1 MLKHLSIHHYAL
13 ISELEIDFSEGF
25 SVMTGETGAGKS
37 IILGALS
44 LLMGSRADTKSIS
57 EGQQK
62 CVIEGAF
69 CLKGYGLEAFFEQE
83 GLDYSDE
90 CVIRRELTTTGKS
103 RSFIND
109 TPVTLQQLKPLSTR
123 LIDIHS
129 QHQNLLLSD
138 EMFCLD
144 IVDSLADNEQQK
156 AAYLQTFRV
165 YQDKHAALEKMKRE
179 ASQMQQNADF
189 IAYQYEQLES
199 ANLREEELEEL
210 EQLQQR
216 LANAETIQEGYAMA
230 IHYLRPDDATEQQG
244 AIDQIRQA
252 YQSLSRISEFL
263 PEGEQLIERLESAAI
278 ELEDIVDSCEHQ
290 LSNTDANPQKLEE
303 IETRISELHTLLRKF
318 GKDNIHEL
326 ILLQESYAEQLS
338 RSDSYDFEIQ
348 QLEEQTKAAFAALQA
363 AADKLTA
370 SRNKVAPKMKKSLEE
385 RLKKLGVTHAAIE
398 LQINALDTYEEHGHD
413 NAVILFAANKN
424 QSLRNVSE
432 IASGGEMARLM
443 LSIKALIAD
452 TQGLPTIIFDEVD
465 TGVSGEVANEMGS
478 VMQEMATG
486 RQIISITHLPQ
497 IAAKGNRHYKV
508 YKQDTE
514 LRTETHIRCLSS
526 EERVQEIAMLL
537 SGAAITPEAISAA
550 KALLHSES

>member
-62 CVIEGAF
+62 CVIEGSF
-69 CLKGYGLEAFFEQE
+69 CLKGYNLESFFERE
-83 GLDYSDE
+83 GLDYADE
-90 CVIRRELTTTGKS
+90 CVIRRELTSTGKS

-129 QHQNLLLSD
+129 QHQNLLLAD

-144 IVDSLADNEQQK
+144 IVDSLADNEKQK
-156 AAYLQTFRV
+156 AAYLQAYKV

-179 ASQMQQNADF
+179 AAQMQQNADF
-189 IAYQYEQLES
+189 IAYQHEQLVS
-199 ANLREEELEEL
+199 ANLREDELEEL
-210 EQLQQR
+210 EQMQQR
-216 LANAETIQEGYAMA
+216 LANAESIQEGYAMA
-230 IHYLRPDDATEQQG
+230 VQYLRPDDAIEQQG

-252 YQSLSRISEFL
+252 FQSLSRISEFL
-263 PEGEQLIERLESAAI
+263 PEGEQLSERLESAAI

-290 LSNTDANPQKLEE
+290 LGDTDANPQKLEE

-318 GKDNIHEL
+318 GKETIHEL

-338 RSDSYDFEIQ
+338 RNDSYDFEIQ
-348 QLEEQTKAAFAALQA
+348 QLEEQTKVAFAAMQA

-370 SRNKVAPKMKKSLEE
+370 SRKKVAPKMKNSLEE

-465 TGVSGEVANEMGS
+465 TGVSGEVANEMGI
-478 VMQEMATG
+478 VMQEMAEG

-497 IAAKGNRHYKV
+497 IAAKGSRHYKV
-508 YKQDTE
+508 YKQDTD
-514 LRTETHIRCLSS
+514 LRTETHIRCLSD
-526 EERVQEIAMLL
+526 EERIQEIAMLL

-550 KALLHSES
+550 KALLHSSV

>member
-62 CVIEGAF
+62 CVIEGSF
-69 CLKGYGLEAFFEQE
+69 CLKGYDLEPFFERE
-83 GLDYSDE
+83 GLDYTEE
-90 CVIRRELTTTGKS
+90 CVIRRELTSTGKS

-144 IVDSLADNEQQK
+144 IVDSLADNEKQK
-156 AAYLQTFRV
+156 AAYLRAYKV
-165 YQDKHAALEKMKRE
+165 YQDKHAALEKMKRD
-179 ASQMQQNADF
+179 AAQMQQNADF
-189 IAYQYEQLES
+189 IAYQHEQLES
-199 ANLREEELEEL
+199 ANLREDELEEL
-210 EQLQQR
+210 EQMQQR

-230 IHYLRPDDATEQQG
+230 VQYLRPDDATDQQG

-263 PEGEQLIERLESAAI
+263 PEGEQLTERLESVAI

-290 LSNTDANPQKLEE
+290 LCDTDADPQKLEE

-318 GKDNIHEL
+318 GKESIHEL

-348 QLEEQTKAAFAALQA
+348 QLEEQTKAAYAAMEA

-370 SRNKVAPKMKKSLEE
+370 SRKKVAPKMKQSLEE

-465 TGVSGEVANEMGS
+465 TGVSGEVANEMGI
-478 VMQEMATG
+478 VMQEMAEG

-497 IAAKGNRHYKV
+497 IAVKGSRHYKV

-514 LRTETHIRCLSS
+514 LRTETHIRCLSD
-526 EERVQEIAMLL
+526 EERIQEIAMLL
-537 SGAAITPEAISAA
+537 SGAAVTPEAVSAA
-550 KALLHSES
+550 KALLHTSL

>member
-156 AAYLQTFRV
+156 AAYLQTFRA
-165 YQDKHAALEKMKRE
+165 YQDKHSALEKLKRE

-189 IAYQYEQLES
+189 IAYQHEQLES
-199 ANLREEELEEL
+199 ANLREDELEEL

-263 PEGEQLIERLESAAI
+263 LEGEQLIERLESAAI

-348 QLEEQTKAAFAALQA
+348 QLEEQTKAAYAAMEA

-370 SRNKVAPKMKKSLEE
+370 SRKKVAPKMKKSLEE

-398 LQINALDTYEEHGHD
+398 LQINALDTYEEHGND

-465 TGVSGEVANEMGS
+465 TGVSGEVANEMGI
-478 VMQEMATG
+478 VMQEMAEG

-497 IAAKGNRHYKV
+497 IAVKGSRHYKV

-514 LRTETHIRCLSS
+514 LRTETHIRCLSD
-526 EERVQEIAMLL
+526 EERIQEIAMLL
-537 SGAAITPEAISAA
+537 SGAAVTPEAVSAA
-550 KALLHSES
+550 KALLHTSL

>member
-13 ISELEIDFSEGF
+13 ISELEIDFAEGF

-129 QHQNLLLSD
+129 QHQNLLLAD

-144 IVDSLADNEQQK
+144 IVDSLADNELKK
-156 AAYLQTFRV
+156 AAYLQTFRA
-165 YQDKHAALEKMKRE
+165 YQDKHSALEKLKRE

-189 IAYQYEQLES
+189 IAYQHEQLES
-199 ANLREEELEEL
+199 ANLREDELEEL

-230 IHYLRPDDATEQQG
+230 IHYLRPDDTTEQQG

-318 GKDNIHEL
+318 GKESIHEL

-348 QLEEQTKAAFAALQA
+348 QLEEQTKAAFAAMEA

-370 SRNKVAPKMKKSLEE
+370 SRKKVAPKMKKSLEE

-550 KALLHSES
+550 KALLHSAL